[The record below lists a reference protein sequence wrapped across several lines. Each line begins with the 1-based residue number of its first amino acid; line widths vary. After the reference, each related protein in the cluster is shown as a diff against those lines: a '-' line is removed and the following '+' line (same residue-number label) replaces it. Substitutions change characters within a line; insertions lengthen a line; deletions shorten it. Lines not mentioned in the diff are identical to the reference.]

1 MSVKL
6 TNQVV
11 LVIGASSGIGRET
24 AILFAREGARVMA
37 AARRKDRLRALQQE
51 LAAENAAIEIAVADA
66 SSLEDME
73 GLVRHTRERMGEI
86 DILVYATGMNTKD
99 RALTRLTPAI
109 WDTMMAVNLNGAY
122 YATQAALPG
131 MRQRGAG
138 HLIYVASI
146 SSVLADVSGA
156 AYQAS
161 KRGLLGMAHA
171 VRVEE
176 KENGI
181 RTCVVCPG
189 LVDTELLENRP
200 VKPTAE
206 VLAKALQP
214 GDVAEMILAV
224 AKLPARAD
232 VSGAAYQASKRV
244 LLGMAHAVRVEEKE
258 NGIRTCVVCP
268 GLVDTELLENRTH

>member
-1 MSVKL
+1 MGVKL

-37 AARRKDRLRALQQE
+37 AARRKDRLRAMQQE
-51 LAAENAAIEIAVADA
+51 LAAEDAAIEIAVADE
-66 SSLEDME
+66 SSREARE
-73 GLVRHTRERMGEI
+73 GLVRHTREGMAEI
-86 DILVYATGMNTKD
+86 DILVYATGINTKD

-109 WDTMMAVNLNGAY
+109 WDRMMAVNLNGAY

-171 VRVEE
+171 GRVGG

-189 LVDTELLENRP
+189 LVVVDF
-200 VKPTAE
+200 
-206 VLAKALQP
+206 VLAQDP
-214 GDVAEMILAV
+214 PQM
-224 AKLPARAD
+224 
-232 VSGAAYQASKRV
+232 V
-244 LLGMAHAVRVEEKE
+244 LV
-258 NGIRTCVVCP
+258 P
-268 GLVDTELLENRTH
+268 D

>member
-1 MSVKL
+1 MGVTL

-11 LVIGASSGIGRET
+11 LVIGASSGIGREA

-37 AARRKDRLRALQQE
+37 AARRQDRLLALQRE

-73 GLVRHTRERMGEI
+73 GLVRHTRERLGEI
-86 DILVYATGMNTKD
+86 DILVYSAGINVKD
-99 RALTRLTPAI
+99 RALSRLTPAI
-109 WDTMMAVNLNGAY
+109 WDKMMSINLNGAY
-122 YATQAALPG
+122 YATQAALPA
-131 MRQRGAG
+131 MRQRGSG

-146 SSVLADVSGA
+146 SSVVPDVSGA

-181 RTCVVCPG
+181 RTCVICPG

-200 VKPTAE
+200 VKPSAE
-206 VLAKALQP
+206 TLSKALQP
-214 GDVAEMILAV
+214 QDVAEAILAV
-224 AKLPARAD
+224 AKLPARA
-232 VSGAAYQASKRV
+232 VVPELQI
-244 LLGMAHAVRVEEKE
+244 LP
-258 NGIRTCVVCP
+258 TC
-268 GLVDTELLENRTH
+268 L

>member
-1 MSVKL
+1 MAVKL

-11 LVIGASSGIGRET
+11 LVIGASSGIGRQT

-51 LAAENAAIEIAVADA
+51 LAAENMPIEIAVADA
-66 SSLEDME
+66 SSVEDME
-73 GLVRHTRERMGEI
+73 GLVKHTRERLGAI
-86 DILVYATGMNTKD
+86 DVLVYNSGTNVKD
-99 RALTRLTPAI
+99 RALTRLTPAT
-109 WDTMMAVNLNGAY
+109 WDMMISVNLNGAF
-122 YATQAALPG
+122 YATQAALPS

-146 SSVLADVSGA
+146 SGIVPDVSGA
-156 AYQAS
+156 SYQAA

-189 LVDTELLENRP
+189 LVDTEILENRP
-200 VKPTAE
+200 VKPSAE
-206 VLAKALQP
+206 TLSKALQP
-214 GDVAEMILAV
+214 GDVAEVILGV
-224 AKLPARAD
+224 AKLPAR
-232 VSGAAYQASKRV
+232 VVVPELQV
-244 LLGMAHAVRVEEKE
+244 LPTYL
-258 NGIRTCVVCP
+258 
-268 GLVDTELLENRTH
+268 